1 MDELVLSFES
11 GDVGGVK
18 LVKTYTLKR
27 GSYAIKVK
35 HQILNMGSVAVAPQL
50 YLQLVRDGNKP
61 SGESAF
67 YSTFTGPAVYTELKK
82 YQKVEF
88 SDIEKNKI
96 DIEKPLPMATLPW
109 CSTILLAPGCCPM
122 ACSEICSCAKSTP
135 TCMQRA

>member
-1 MDELVLSFES
+1 M
-11 GDVGGVK
+11 GGVK

-67 YSTFTGPAVYTELKK
+67 YSTFTGPAVYTELKNTK
-82 YQKVEF
+82 KW
-88 SDIEKNKI
+88 SSLILKRTRLTLK
-96 DIEKPLPMATLPW
+96 KPLPMATLPW